1 VAGSD
6 YRLVRLSRQARGSR
20 YVAELEG
27 PDGREQ
33 VVMLQG
39 DAERQAE
46 IAQLLS
52 GREGQEQDAAR
63 ARFLSE
69 LFPRW
74 PAEREELLAFAERVG
89 HRWEWDP
96 AGYTARDLWFNLFGL
111 WPPRE

>member
-1 VAGSD
+1 MAGSD
-6 YRLVRLSRQARGSR
+6 YRLVSLSRQARGSR
-20 YVAELEG
+20 YVVELEG

-46 IAQLLS
+46 IAQLLE
-52 GREGQEQDAAR
+52 GREGQEHDAAR
-63 ARFLSE
+63 AHFLSE
-69 LFPRW
+69 LLPRW

-96 AGYTARDLWFNLFGL
+96 ADFTARDLWFNLFGL